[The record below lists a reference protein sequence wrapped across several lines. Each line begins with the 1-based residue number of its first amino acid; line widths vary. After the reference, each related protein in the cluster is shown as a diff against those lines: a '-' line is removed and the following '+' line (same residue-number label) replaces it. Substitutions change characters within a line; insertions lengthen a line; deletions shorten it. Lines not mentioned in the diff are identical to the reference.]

1 MCMQPVGK
9 FTTECGVFTDL
20 VDFAASRWLIASV
33 PVLTRRHAVIVAS
46 VRDPDLD
53 DARAREP
60 ASTRDVYASAV
71 AIDVLDERRRI
82 ATWLEHAG
90 ARVDKTDARWT
101 EFVKKNGI
109 NEVAATAIAKQK
121 FETIIPVIIAEGGA
135 SDGLYFYSKK
145 EEGCL
150 KLVPLD

>member
-1 MCMQPVGK
+1 M
-9 FTTECGVFTDL
+9 
-20 VDFAASRWLIASV
+20 
-33 PVLTRRHAVIVAS
+33 
-46 VRDPDLD
+46 
-53 DARAREP
+53 ARAKVVEF
-60 ASTRDVYASAV
+60 DYYQFVN
-71 AIDVLDERRRI
+71 LLRR
-82 ATWLEHAG
+82 ATDSG
-90 ARVDKTDARWT
+90 ARVDKSDARWA

-121 FETIIPVIIAEGGA
+121 FETIVPVIIAEGGD